1 MKNKKYLAII
11 LSAVLIVSLL
21 VGCAKSMDAG
31 MAEDYYYNAPVE
43 SAGSGVYDD
52 SYKEVGEA
60 STAEAELTDR
70 KLIKTVELDAE
81 TEDLDELLGALTQ
94 QVNQL
99 GGYVENQR
107 VYNGSAYSKY
117 RSRSASM
124 TIRIPAEKLDAFV
137 NHVEG
142 STNIV
147 SHYSYI
153 DDVTL
158 TYVATESRVNAL
170 VAEEQRLLELLSQAE
185 TMSDLLEVEARL
197 TDVRYELESVT
208 SRLNVLKNQV
218 SYSTVNLSIDEVVE
232 YTPVEEETFWQRI
245 SGGFV
250 GSLKG
255 VGEGILNFIVWII
268 VSSPYLVV
276 FGAIAAVAVFL
287 IRKAR
292 IRKRKKN
299 LPPKIEKTEE

>member
-1 MKNKKYLAII
+1 MKNRKYLA
-11 LSAVLIVSLL
+11 LFLTAVLLVSLL
-21 VGCAKSMDAG
+21 AGCAKSMDAG
-31 MAEDYYYNAPVE
+31 MAEDYYYNAPE

-81 TEDLDELLGALTQ
+81 TEDLDELLSAMTQ
-94 QVNQL
+94 QVSQL

-124 TIRIPAEKLDAFV
+124 TIRIPAEKLDEFV
-137 NHVEG
+137 GHVEG

-147 SHYSYI
+147 SRYSYI

-245 SGGFV
+245 SGGFMD
-250 GSLKG
+250 SLKG
-255 VGEGILNFIVWII
+255 IGDGVVEVTVFVLANL
-268 VSSPYLVV
+268 PYLVLLA
-276 FGAIAAVAVFL
+276 GCAVLVIFL
-287 IRKAR
+287 AKRSAR
-292 IRKRKKN
+292 RKKAKKAEN
-299 LPPKIEKTEE
+299 NQA

>member
-21 VGCAKSMDAG
+21 AGCTKSMDAG

-43 SAGSGVYDD
+43 NAGSGVYDD

-124 TIRIPAEKLDAFV
+124 TIRIPAEKLDEFV
-137 NHVEG
+137 GHVEG

-147 SHYSYI
+147 SRYSYI

-245 SGGFV
+245 SGGFMD
-250 GSLKG
+250 SLKG
-255 VGEGILNFIVWII
+255 IGDGVVEVTVFVLANL
-268 VSSPYLVV
+268 PYLVLLAV
-276 FGAIAAVAVFL
+276 CAVAVIFL
-287 IRKAR
+287 AKRTIR
-292 IRKRKKN
+292 RKKAKKAEN
-299 LPPKIEKTEE
+299 NEA

>member
-1 MKNKKYLAII
+1 MKNRKYLA
-11 LSAVLIVSLL
+11 LFLTAVLLVSLL
-21 VGCAKSMDAG
+21 AGCAKSMDAG
-31 MAEDYYYNAPVE
+31 MAEDYNYNAPE

-81 TEDLDELLGALTQ
+81 TEDLDELLSALTQ
-94 QVNQL
+94 QVSQL

-124 TIRIPAEKLDAFV
+124 TIRIPAEKLDEFV
-137 NHVEG
+137 GHVEG

-147 SHYSYI
+147 SRYSYI

-245 SGGFV
+245 SGGFMD
-250 GSLKG
+250 SLKG
-255 VGEGILNFIVWII
+255 IGDGVVEVTVFVLANL
-268 VSSPYLVV
+268 PYLVLL
-276 FGAIAAVAVFL
+276 AACAALVIFL
-287 IRKAR
+287 AKRSVR
-292 IRKRKKN
+292 RKKAKKAEN
-299 LPPKIEKTEE
+299 NEA

>member
-1 MKNKKYLAII
+1 MKNRKYLAII

-21 VGCAKSMDAG
+21 AGCAKSMDAG

-43 SAGSGVYDD
+43 NAGSGVYDD

-245 SGGFV
+245 SGGFMD
-250 GSLKG
+250 SLKG
-255 VGEGILNFIVWII
+255 IGDGVVEVTVFVLANL
-268 VSSPYLVV
+268 PYLVLLAV
-276 FGAIAAVAVFL
+276 CAVAVIFL
-287 IRKAR
+287 A
-292 IRKRKKN
+292 KRTN
-299 LPPKIEKTEE
+299 R